1 MLRTLMN
8 SRRTA
13 PLAAIGALTALAL
26 ATWSCGGSA
35 GTTGYSNP
43 ITTTKTDSAIID
55 AATLAKWTDEGKV
68 NAPLGTA
75 DRVVVVSVASLAN
88 FTSTTKKHIP
98 DAVLLD
104 YANELTMTREEGLG
118 PRGTLMLSGPRMDA
132 LVQKLGID
140 GSTTVVL
147 TIPRG
152 SSDGDALPAV
162 GGLLDVPLLGLL
174 ARPRE
179 DPERRRRR
187 LGRGGPAADRTRL
200 LVPTASTYTV
210 SGNKVLKDV
219 LRTSVGEMLDV
230 RGLGEPGP
238 QRPQHLADA
247 RRAGLRHHRPT
258 SPTPTAA
265 AAASSSSTDRVN
277 GEATRNRLYPDR
289 TTLVSRMAAS
299 PVLDGTAQTFL
310 SPGKKMLVMCGTSTS
325 ASPTFVLFDAV
336 LGVPEGDI
344 TMYDGS
350 SSQWNNYS
358 VARIRQAGAT
368 AAQAEHLGVRRRHP
382 RHLTPRARSAPCP
395 RRSPARTRSSR
406 ATSPSRRPR
415 ARRTRPRPPTRPT
428 WPRRRAGSTPGGG
441 GGGSTGGGC

>member
-1 MLRTLMN
+1 MLRTLTN

-26 ATWSCGGSA
+26 VSWSCGGSA
-35 GTTGYSNP
+35 GTTSYSNP
-43 ITTTKTDSAIID
+43 ITTTNTDSAVID

-98 DAVLLD
+98 DAVHLD
-104 YANELTMTREEGLG
+104 TSELTMTREEGLG
-118 PRGTLMLSGPRMDA
+118 PSGVLMLSGPRMDA

-147 TIPRG
+147 TAPRA
-152 SSDGDALPAV
+152 SSDGDYYQLSVAYWTFRYWGFSRERVKILN
-162 GGLLDVPLLGLL
+162 GGDDAWDVAGRPLTD
-174 ARPRE
+174 A
-179 DPERRRRR
+179 
-187 LGRGGPAADRTRL
+187 L
-200 LVPTASTYTV
+200 LVPTPSTFSVTA
-210 SGNKVLKDV
+210 NKVLKDSM
-219 LRTSVGEMLDV
+219 RISVGEMITFVDSVNRDRSVLNTWQMLDV
-230 RGLGEPGP
+230 RGF
-238 QRPQHLADA
+238 A
-247 RRAGLRHHRPT
+247 T
-258 SPTPTAA
+258 SPYVANA
-265 AAASSSSTDRVN
+265 YRGSGGYQFITDRVN

-299 PVLDGTAQTFL
+299 PVLDGAAQTFL
-310 SPGKKMLVMCGTSTS
+310 SPARKMLVMCGTSTS

-358 VARIRQAGAT
+358 VAKIRQAGAT
-368 AAQAEHLGVRRRHP
+368 AAQANTWAFDAA
-382 RHLTPRARSAPCP
+382 TPGTSLLRSVGTLPAAVPGENPFLSGLYAFAPTQDEANQAEAADKAHMAATQGGSAP
-395 RRSPARTRSSR
+395 
-406 ATSPSRRPR
+406 
-415 ARRTRPRPPTRPT
+415 
-428 WPRRRAGSTPGGG
+428 GGGGG

>member
-1 MLRTLMN
+1 MPRTLI

-13 PLAAIGALTALAL
+13 PFAIVGALVALAMT
-26 ATWSCGGSA
+26 TWSCGGSA
-35 GTTGYSNP
+35 GTTGYTNP
-43 ITTTKTDSAIID
+43 IATTKTDSAIID

-75 DRVVVVSVASLAN
+75 DRVVVVSVATLAN

-104 YANELTMTREEGLG
+104 YPNDLTMTREEGLG
-118 PRGTLMLSGPRMDA
+118 PAGSMMLSGQRMEA
-132 LVQKLGID
+132 LVQKLSID

-147 TIPRG
+147 TVPRG
-152 SSDGDALPAV
+152 SSDSDLYQQSVAYWTFRYWGFPRDRVKFLNGGDDAWDAAGRALTDA
-162 GGLLDVPLLGLL
+162 
-174 ARPRE
+174 
-179 DPERRRRR
+179 
-187 LGRGGPAADRTRL
+187 L
-200 LVPTASTYTV
+200 LVPAASTFTV
-210 SGNKVLKDV
+210 SSNKTLKDV
-219 LRTSVGEMLDV
+219 LRTSVGEMLTFADSVNRDRSILNTWQMLDV
-230 RGLGEPGP
+230 RGF
-238 QRPQHLADA
+238 
-247 RRAGLRHHRPT
+247 T
-258 SPTPTAA
+258 TTPYIANVYRGNGGFQFI
-265 AAASSSSTDRVN
+265 TDRVN

-299 PVLDGTAQTFL
+299 PVLDGVTNTFL

-358 VARIRQAGAT
+358 VAKIQAAGASS
-368 AAQAEHLGVRRRHP
+368 AQAATWAYDAVTPGTS
-382 RHLTPRARSAPCP
+382 TPRAVGTLPAAVPGENP
-395 RRSPARTRSSR
+395 FVPGNFVYSPAQNEVNQIE
-406 ATSPSRRPR
+406 AADKAYMAQTSG
-415 ARRTRPRPPTRPT
+415 
-428 WPRRRAGSTPGGG
+428 GSTPGGG

>member
-1 MLRTLMN
+1 MN

-35 GTTGYSNP
+35 GTTSYSNP

-75 DRVVVVSVASLAN
+75 DRVVVVSVATLAN

-104 YANELTMTREEGLG
+104 YPNELAMTREEGLG
-118 PRGTLMLSGPRMDA
+118 PAGTMMLSGPRMDA

-140 GSTTVVL
+140 ASTTIVL

-152 SSDGDALPAV
+152 SADFDAYQQSVAFWTFRYWGFSRERVKFLNGGDDAW
-162 GGLLDVPLLGLL
+162 DVAGRPLTD
-174 ARPRE
+174 A
-179 DPERRRRR
+179 
-187 LGRGGPAADRTRL
+187 L
-200 LVPTASTYTV
+200 LVPTPSTYTV
-210 SGNKVLKDV
+210 SGNKTLKDTM
-219 LRTSVGEMLDV
+219 RYSVGEMVSFVDSVNRDRSILNTWQMLDV
-230 RGLGEPGP
+230 RGF
-238 QRPQHLADA
+238 
-247 RRAGLRHHRPT
+247 T
-258 SPTPTAA
+258 TTPYVANTYRG
-265 AAASSSSTDRVN
+265 SGGYQFVTDRVN

-299 PVLDGTAQTFL
+299 AVLDGATQTFL
-310 SPGKKMLVMCGTSTS
+310 SPSKKMLVMCGTSTS

-336 LGVPEGDI
+336 LGVPEGDVAL
-344 TMYDGS
+344 YDGS

-358 VARIRQAGAT
+358 VAKIQAGGASAT
-368 AAQAEHLGVRRRHP
+368 QAATWAFDAV
-382 RHLTPRARSAPCP
+382 TPGTSATRAVGTL
-395 RRSPARTRSSR
+395 PAVVPGENIFVPGNFLYSVSQSE
-406 ATSPSRRPR
+406 ANQIEAADKAHMANTSGG
-415 ARRTRPRPPTRPT
+415 
-428 WPRRRAGSTPGGG
+428 GSTPGGGG